1 MADIGAMN
9 AASDVVKRLVKSAK
23 ASKGMGW
30 DELSEAMRK
39 MGLDISANHLAVK
52 VSRGTLR
59 ATELICLMRATGHA
73 FIDLSALPPPE
84 RR

>member
-1 MADIGAMN
+1 MADTGAMN
-9 AASDVVKRLVKSAK
+9 AASDVVKRLVKAAK
-23 ASKGMGW
+23 ASKGMDW
-30 DELSEAMRK
+30 DKLAESMRG
-39 MGLDISANHLAVK
+39 MGIDISANHLAVK

-84 RR
+84 RK